1 MHAYRTEAG
10 ICCVKFKVVVKIFF
24 KSTKI
29 LAFIKKS
36 INLQRGTSKFDLLPL
51 NVQQRRMWCG
61 EGTQR

>member
-29 LAFIKKS
+29 LAFIKKAL
-36 INLQRGTSKFDLLPL
+36 IYREVQANLICYL
-51 NVQQRRMWCG
+51 
-61 EGTQR
+61 